1 MKDKLEN
8 NIFSKLDQIEKR
20 LDKMERRIEC
30 MDQDT
35 EKAFKTI
42 QAQMVRVKNGEK
54 LPDDYLLNRRGYND
68 LSPEKARKL
77 FLEKDRDFILLDVS
91 EKSFGNQDGFSE
103 AIKIPLEE
111 LGIRHKE
118 LPNKTSTIMVISEDG
133 TRSILAC
140 ELLNKHGFYNLNNIS
155 GGYKYWPK
163 QSVDQRK
170 LRIA

>member
-8 NIFSKLDQIEKR
+8 NIFSKLEKIEQR
-20 LDKMERRIEC
+20 LDKMERRLER
-30 MDQDT
+30 MDQQT
-35 EKAFKTI
+35 KTAFQTI

-68 LSPEKARKL
+68 LSPEKAQRI
-77 FLEKDRDFILLDVS
+77 FGEKNRDFILLDVS
-91 EKSFGNQDGFSE
+91 EKAFHRPQGFPE
-103 AIKIPLEE
+103 AIHLPLEE

-118 LPNKTSTIMVISEDG
+118 LPNKTSSMMIISEDG

-140 ELLNKHGFYNLNNIS
+140 ELLNKHGFYNLNNVS
-155 GGYKYWPK
+155 GGYKYWPQERK
-163 QSVDQRK
+163 ETK